1 MGNPRRIYRPWPGLR
16 PGAWANVWLEA
27 CGVRDC
33 SQTTIQVSA
42 GFTCVH
48 LVTAGQVRYRFGK
61 QVDVVLGPG
70 SVFGNWVGTSFVLSA
85 HPPGTGDAVE
95 VPWIRLFGPAAG
107 ALVDALGLTPG
118 RPYRNARSPETVHR
132 IIGELIELG
141 ARQPE
146 GAAFRAATLLYELPL
161 ACGPPPGE
169 VQPPTSL
176 AERARDAMERSVAL
190 GMNIKQ
196 VCRAFGV
203 GRTTLFTA
211 FKEVF
216 GQSPMEVL
224 NSIRIERA
232 QELLRDTDL
241 SMAEVAAASGYAELS
256 YFGRRFRRQVGAT
269 PSAYRR
275 QQATGPRASG
285 CIAGP
290 DRGAGNPLTRRQ
302 LDRGFTRLP

>member
-1 MGNPRRIYRPWPGLR
+1 MVNPRCIYQPWPGLR

-48 LVTAGQVRYRFGK
+48 LVTAGQVCYRSGK
-61 QVDVVLGPG
+61 QVEVVLGPG
-70 SVFGNWVGTSFVLSA
+70 SVFGNWVGTSFLLSA
-85 HPPGTGDAVE
+85 YPPGTGDAVE
-95 VPWIRLFGPAAG
+95 LPWVRLLGPAAG
-107 ALVDALGLTPG
+107 AFVDALGLTPNH
-118 RPYRNARSPETVHR
+118 PYRTTRSPEAVHR
-132 IIGELIELG
+132 IIRELIELG

-146 GAAFRAATLLYELPL
+146 GAAFRAAALLYELPL
-161 ACGPPPGE
+161 ACGPPPRE
-169 VQPPTSL
+169 ALPPASL

-190 GMNIKQ
+190 GMNIEQ

-211 FKEVF
+211 FKEAF

-224 NSIRIERA
+224 NRIRIERA
-232 QELLRDTDL
+232 QELLRGTDL
-241 SMAEVAAASGYAELS
+241 SIAEVAAASGYGELS
-256 YFGRRFRRQVGAT
+256 YFGRRFRCQVGTT

-275 QQATGPRASG
+275 RQANAAPEAAAR
-285 CIAGP
+285 C
-290 DRGAGNPLTRRQ
+290 
-302 LDRGFTRLP
+302 LPGRS